1 MVQCYNRNSLNSP
14 STYMLRHDV
23 ESAVQQWLDLIAT
36 SVRTVNDGES
46 WVGRE
51 SRLIAAAAVT
61 ALRSLRPL
69 SRPDKPCGIRATQPH
84 RPRNS
89 AVSGYSTDV
98 LRLLLTFTVRSLGG
112 RWSFLE
118 GGSDSFN
125 FTVPVFMGSKNL
137 SAKEWADRAVV
148 WSKWLRLARDLNR

>member
-1 MVQCYNRNSLNSP
+1 
-14 STYMLRHDV
+14 MLRRDV

-36 SVRTVNDGES
+36 SVRTVTDGES

-69 SRPDKPCGIRATQPH
+69 SRPDKPRGIRATQPQ

-98 LRLLLTFTVRSLGG
+98 LRLLLTFTIRGLGG
-112 RWSFLE
+112 RWSF
-118 GGSDSFN
+118 
-125 FTVPVFMGSKNL
+125 
-137 SAKEWADRAVV
+137 
-148 WSKWLRLARDLNR
+148 